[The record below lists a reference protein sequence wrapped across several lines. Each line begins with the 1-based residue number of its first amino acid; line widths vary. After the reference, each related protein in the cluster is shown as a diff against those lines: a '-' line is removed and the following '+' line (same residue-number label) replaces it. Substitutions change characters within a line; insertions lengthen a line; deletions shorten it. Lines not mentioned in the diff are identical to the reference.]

1 MNQREAVLYTVD
13 NTRGSQLV
21 SFQESMEGERIQY
34 TLPDG
39 SNLEVHL
46 LFHICFV
53 VFTDTVG

>member
-1 MNQREAVLYTVD
+1 
-13 NTRGSQLV
+13 
-21 SFQESMEGERIQY
+21 MEGERIQY